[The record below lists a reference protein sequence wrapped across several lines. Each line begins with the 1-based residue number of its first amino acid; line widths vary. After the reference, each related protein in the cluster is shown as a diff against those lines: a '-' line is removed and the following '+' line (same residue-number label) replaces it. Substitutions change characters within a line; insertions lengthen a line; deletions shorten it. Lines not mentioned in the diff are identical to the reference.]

1 MASALPTRLANG
13 LANSGLDGLG
23 EDVPDA
29 GNLLAENVRIYP
41 QSDGRVSVAEASS
54 NHVDWDPG
62 EQQSSGVEVAQV
74 VQPAVVGPCGSGGLT
89 FSRLPTVMF
98 AEHRHGF
105 RIDADGPGDR
115 PPLVVPSM
123 RCLCT
128 TAVDPPSQLMRDR
141 SSSVE
146 VRHLPAVTQADC
158 HVVNARTSMR
168 QDIRGCLLTPLTC
181 AGVSP

>member
-54 NHVDWDPG
+54 NHVDGDPG

-105 RIDADGPGDR
+105 RIDADGPG
-115 PPLVVPSM
+115 P
-123 RCLCT
+123 
-128 TAVDPPSQLMRDR
+128 AAFGR
-141 SSSVE
+141 SLDALSVHDGGRSAE
-146 VRHLPAVTQADC
+146 STD
-158 HVVNARTSMR
+158 AR
-168 QDIRGCLLTPLTC
+168 QIF
-181 AGVSP
+181 VS